1 MRIVWGPE
9 LFLGHRVL
17 DSQHEELVALL
28 NELDDVLAGD
38 ADRVADVLRRLDAY
52 VLFHFGSEES
62 LMLGLKQPEQLAAHR
77 AEHRHFVEQMVA
89 LRELA
94 GNSPDAAIA
103 QLADYLTDWLRNHI
117 LVSDRRLAQ
126 ALNQHAAAEQ
136 RSLTR

>member
-9 LFLGHRVL
+9 LQLGHRVL
-17 DSQHEELVALL
+17 DSQHEELISLL

-38 ADRVADVLRRLDAY
+38 AEGVADILRRLDAY
-52 VLFHFGSEES
+52 VLFHFGTEES

-77 AEHRHFVEQMVA
+77 TEHRHFVEQMAA
-89 LRELA
+89 LREQA
-94 GNSPDAAIA
+94 DNSPAEAIA
-103 QLADYLTDWLRNHI
+103 HLADYLTAWLRDHI